1 MAYSR
6 RQFCVQVAALA
17 LASDATARRAQ
28 AGMLDRPA
36 IDGDAFFNWVECGG
50 CMVGEPPKDKGLA
63 RCVAIMGSDGVALV
77 DTSTSGLGAQLR
89 REVEAKAKARVTHV
103 INTSGLEGVTGGNH
117 AFRGD
122 SAVLCHPKAAE
133 LIAKQTGR
141 YIAQVKET
149 IVALKGRGAAELPE
163 LRADLARLHKEFSSI
178 KADRFLPT
186 REVAEAIDLDWTGP
200 AVRVIPVGPACTA
213 GDLIVHI
220 VKANVLIVGSLAW
233 PGVHPVVDRGAEGV
247 GASVAGWRA
256 ALEKAIGLCDD
267 KTVVVPSVGAWR
279 AKAAPVEGEPARR
292 KAAEQGTPTPDANG
306 THAVGVAMLRAQL
319 DYFEKLRRIVVY
331 AKDVESMPR
340 KDVMALKTGA
350 FEGLGETSRLKRNLG
365 AMFDELAEEK
375 PAGR

>member
-1 MAYSR
+1 
-6 RQFCVQVAALA
+6 
-17 LASDATARRAQ
+17 
-28 AGMLDRPA
+28 
-36 IDGDAFFNWVECGG
+36 
-50 CMVGEPPKDKGLA
+50 MVGEPPQGTGLS
-63 RCVAIMGSDGVALV
+63 RCVAIVGPDSVALV
-77 DTSTSGLGAQLR
+77 DASTSGLGGQLR

-117 AFRGD
+117 AFRGNA
-122 SAVLCHPKAAE
+122 AVLCHPQAAE

-141 YIAQVKET
+141 YIAQVKES
-149 IVALKGRGAAELPE
+149 IVALQGRPVTELSD
-163 LRADLARLHKEFSSI
+163 LRRDLARLHKEFSSI

-186 REVAEAIDLDWTGP
+186 REVAEAIDLECTGP

-213 GDLIVHI
+213 GDLVVHI

-233 PGVHPVVDRGAEGV
+233 PGVHPVIDRGTVGV

-267 KTVVVPSVGAWR
+267 KTVVISSVGAWR
-279 AKAAPVEGEPARR
+279 AEATPEAGEPARR
-292 KAAEQGTPTPDANG
+292 KAAEQGIPKPNANS

-319 DYFEKLRRIVVY
+319 EYFEKLRRVVVY

-340 KDVMALKTGA
+340 KDVMALSTGA
-350 FEGLGETSRLKRNLG
+350 FEGLGEASRLKRNLG

-375 PAGR
+375 AAAR